1 MLNTTN
7 ALKAGTNDPGKSRGH
22 RMGQRFLQAIAV
34 LGLAAGLSGP
44 AMADFIFDPGTPNAA
59 LSGFTGP
66 FAEVDV
72 HWVDSTHATI
82 TFTSLSSG
90 GDLYLLGDGGSV
102 DVNVNATSFTLGAI
116 TGSNPLVGF
125 SAGPYSNG
133 GSGNVSA
140 FGVFNQTIDTFDG
153 YPNTSTMISFGLTDT
168 SGTWASANDV
178 LALNPDGNLAAAHI
192 FVCAQPCTV
201 AEGALTTG
209 FVSGGGTL
217 LPVLPTP
224 GVAEPQSLA
233 LVALGL
239 LALAAVRRQ
248 RWV

>member
-1 MLNTTN
+1 MLNMTN
-7 ALKAGTNDPGKSRGH
+7 ALKSGTNNLRKAGGH
-22 RMGQRFLQAIAV
+22 RMGQRILQAIAA

-44 AMADFIFDPGTPNAA
+44 AMADFIFDLGTPNAA

-82 TFTSLSSG
+82 TFTSLSNG

-102 DVNVNATSFTLGAI
+102 DVNVNATSFTLGTI
-116 TGSNPLVGF
+116 TGSNALAGF
-125 SAGPYSNG
+125 SAGPYSDG
-133 GSGNVSA
+133 GSGNVSS
-140 FGVFNQTIDTFDG
+140 FGVFNQTINSFDG
-153 YPNTSTMISFGLTDT
+153 YPNTSTTISFALTDT

-178 LALNPDGNLAAAHI
+178 LALNADGNLAAAHI

-209 FVSGGGTL
+209 FVSGDGTL
-217 LPVLPTP
+217 FPTP
-224 GVAEPQSLA
+224 GVPEPQSLA

-239 LALAAVRRQ
+239 LALAVARRP

>member
-1 MLNTTN
+1 MLNMTK
-7 ALKAGTNDPGKSRGH
+7 ALKPGTNDPRKSGGH
-22 RMGQRFLQAIAV
+22 RVGQRISRAIAV

-44 AMADFIFDPGTPNAA
+44 AMADLIFDLGTPNAA

-66 FAEVDV
+66 FAQVDV

-90 GDLYLLGDGGSV
+90 GDLYLLGDGRSV
-102 DVNVNATSFTLGAI
+102 DVNVNATSFTLGTI

-133 GSGNVSA
+133 GSGNVSS
-140 FGVFNQTIDTFDG
+140 FGVFNQTINSFDG
-153 YPNTSTMISFGLTDT
+153 YPNTSTTISFGLTDT
-168 SGTWASANDV
+168 GGTWGSENDV
-178 LALNPDGNLAAAHI
+178 LAVNADGNMAAAHI

-209 FVSGGGTL
+209 FVSGNGTL
-217 LPVLPTP
+217 VPLPAPAVP
-224 GVAEPQSLA
+224 EPQSLA

-239 LALAAVRRQ
+239 LTLAAVRRQ